1 MLNKSI
7 KENII
12 LDKEYDEEFFKLVVS
27 SFDLDKDITNFDAI
41 VNQRSD
47 NLSGG

>member
-12 LDKEYDEEFFKLVVS
+12 LDKEYDQKFFKLVVG
-27 SFDLDKDITNFDAI
+27 SFDLDKDITNFDVI